1 MDPLDFPCSSCTYSA
16 RMGAEDTP
24 GKREKCSEPENLREG
39 LGPTAEGAAEDSGQK
54 LKQHDLSVSVTLEK
68 T

>member
-1 MDPLDFPCSSCTYSA
+1 MNRA
-16 RMGAEDTP
+16 RIAVIRKKYLKRMA

>member
-1 MDPLDFPCSSCTYSA
+1 
-16 RMGAEDTP
+16 MGAEDTP